1 MINNKINNT
10 IIFLLLL
17 IMTTVL
23 EYLFLKHSFLNEK
36 EEKKEIIQQI
46 KIIELPINK
55 NELLLKEAQ
64 KKSEAEAEQRKK
76 SEAEAE
82 RKAYLKGLIGLY
94 IDELRV
100 EIEKNKKYPLL
111 SKTKNEEG
119 IVLVAFR
126 IDKKGIINNLQVIKS
141 SGYEK
146 LDEAALKA
154 VQKGVYKN
162 MPNELEDKYLDI
174 QVPIKFN
181 LN

>member
-10 IIFLLLL
+10 IIFVLLL
-17 IMTTVL
+17 IIITVL

-55 NELLLKEAQ
+55 NELLLEEAQ
-64 KKSEAEAEQRKK
+64 KK

-119 IVLVAFR
+119 IALVAFR

-162 MPNELEDKYLDI
+162 MPNELEDEYLDI